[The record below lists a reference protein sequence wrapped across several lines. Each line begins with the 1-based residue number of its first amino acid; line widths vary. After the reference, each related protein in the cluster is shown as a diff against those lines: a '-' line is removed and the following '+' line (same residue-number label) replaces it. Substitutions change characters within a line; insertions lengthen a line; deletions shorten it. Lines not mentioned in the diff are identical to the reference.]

1 MEQLLCH
8 LVGDYIFQTD
18 AMAQRKTKSSLWAI
32 AHVLTYALPFLL
44 ITRSPVALAAIIVT
58 HFFID
63 RFRLA
68 RYVVAAKNSVTDW
81 GNRDKFFAT
90 WTGYMESAPP
100 WLATWLLIIADNT
113 CHLWFNY
120 VAIRWL

>member
-8 LVGDYIFQTD
+8 LVGDYILQTD
-18 AMAQRKTKSSLWAI
+18 AMANRKTKSSLWAL
-32 AHVLTYALPFLL
+32 AHVVTYALPFLL
-44 ITRSPVALAAIIVT
+44 ITRSPAALGVIAGT

-68 RYVVAAKNSVTDW
+68 RYVVAAKNSATDW
-81 GNRDKFFAT
+81 GNRDKFFST
-90 WTGYMESAPP
+90 STGYLDSSPP

-113 CHLWFNY
+113 CHMLCNY